1 MTDFLPWLYRHY
13 IRPCQEEH
21 IDGSP
26 YEMSLALIESDL
38 APEDR
43 RHFEK
48 SREFWSIQTFLLG
61 LSTGAGLER
70 AFRSR
75 D

>member
-26 YEMSLALIESDL
+26 YEMSLALMESDL

-43 RHFEK
+43 RHFEALA
-48 SREFWSIQTFLLG
+48 RAACPELRFRVWRG
-61 LSTGAGLER
+61 PAGGR
-70 AFRSR
+70 V
-75 D
+75 